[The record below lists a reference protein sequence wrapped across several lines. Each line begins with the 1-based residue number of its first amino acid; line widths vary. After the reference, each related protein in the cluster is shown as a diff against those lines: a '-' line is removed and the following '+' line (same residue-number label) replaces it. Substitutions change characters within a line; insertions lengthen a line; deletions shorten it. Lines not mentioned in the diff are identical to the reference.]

1 MLFGTVWTL
10 YVVVNFHNLN
20 FSTTKLVAQK
30 MECKRKNKKLSTKKS
45 FSKQYLCNQFSII
58 ALCSDS
64 QSTFGRTSMLFIPND
79 LAIYLSE
86 YKPATTCI
94 YLSVL

>member
-30 MECKRKNKKLSTKKS
+30 MECKRKNKKLSTKNHFPS
-45 FSKQYLCNQFSII
+45 NIYAINS
-58 ALCSDS
+58 AL
-64 QSTFGRTSMLFIPND
+64 
-79 LAIYLSE
+79 
-86 YKPATTCI
+86 
-94 YLSVL
+94 